1 MMEFLTK
8 VFGSKEQ
15 RDIKK
20 LQPIVNQINSLENS
34 MQALSD
40 EQMRAKTDE
49 FKQRLQSDETL
60 DDLLTEAFALVREA
74 AIRTLGQRAFDSQLM
89 GGIVLHQGNIAEMK
103 TGEGKTLAAT
113 MPVYL
118 NALLGRGVHIATVN
132 NYLAKRDAEW
142 MGKIYRF
149 LGLSVG
155 VTLSSHEMT
164 RAEKKSAYQSD
175 ITYGIAQEFGFD
187 YLWDNIMAALI
198 EDKVQREFYY
208 CIIDEVD
215 SVLIDESRTPLII
228 SGERGDTSDLY
239 KIINRIIPKLQ
250 GANKNDL
257 ENSGIE
263 REEYEEKY
271 DYIID
276 DKSSTRGSAS
286 LTEGGVVKVEKLLGV
301 GNLYDHTN
309 IDFAHHVTQ
318 ALTAHSLYKR
328 DVDYVIQ
335 DGQVIIVDEFTGRLQ
350 PGRRYEG
357 GLHQAL
363 EAKENVRIEEE
374 SQTTATVSYQN
385 YYRMYE
391 KLGGMTGTAATEAN
405 EFGDIY
411 KLDVVVIPTNE
422 PMIRVDNSDAIYKTE
437 AAKFHAVINEIK
449 QLHEMGR
456 PILVGTANIETS
468 ERLSELLRKQ
478 RISHQV
484 LNAKEHTREAE
495 IIAQAGVPGAV
506 TIATNMAGR
515 GVDIM
520 LGGDP
525 EGLARHNLRR
535 EDVDLSKLTV
545 DSEEWEKA
553 LQEAK
558 KLCDADKEKI
568 LSVGG
573 LHILGTER
581 HDSRRIDNQLR
592 GRSGRQGDPGSSRF
606 YLSLEDE
613 LMRKFGGERLARW
626 LDRAGM
632 DENIPIEHKWVSSAI
647 EKAQLRVEH
656 QHFEVRKQLLK
667 LDDAMNEQRHII
679 YEQRDMVLKGEDLR
693 GEIFQMLEDFMD
705 ERLETF
711 LPKNIEEW
719 DIDGLTDW
727 VKHTYTI
734 DISRWDTKP
743 ENMAYDDLRQKLLG
757 SLHEAYEKR
766 EQEMGSEMMREL
778 ERIVMLDR
786 IDKNWMDHLYN
797 IDYLKEG
804 IWLRGYE
811 GKDPVVVFKNEAFN
825 IFGDMIARIKE
836 EVTEYMFK
844 AQLVKEAPARP
855 RRKTTHRQGPA
866 ARHAKPPFGSTP
878 TDHSESIPQHIPGAP
893 AEKIG
898 RNEPCPCGSGK
909 KYKKCCGR

>member
-1 MMEFLTK
+1 MLKFFTK
-8 VFGSKEQ
+8 LIGSKEQ
-15 RDIKK
+15 RDVKK
-20 LQPIVNQINSLENS
+20 LQPIVNRINSLDS
-34 MQALSD
+34 PMKALSED
-40 EQMRAKTDE
+40 QLRAKTDE
-49 FKQRLQSDETL
+49 FKQRLKGGETL
-60 DDLLTEAFALVREA
+60 DDLLPEAFAVVREA
-74 AIRTLGQRAFDSQLM
+74 AIRTLGQRPYDVQLL
-89 GGIVLHQGNIAEMK
+89 GGIALHQGSIAEMK

-155 VTLSSHEMT
+155 VTLGSHEMS
-164 RAEKKSAYQSD
+164 RAEKREAYQAD

-187 YLWDNIMAALI
+187 YLWDNIMASRI

-228 SGERGDTSDLY
+228 SGERTDTSSLY
-239 KIINRIIPKLQ
+239 ETINRIIPKLQ

-257 ENSGIE
+257 ENRGVE
-263 REEYEEKY
+263 KEEYEEKY

-276 DKSSTRGSAS
+276 DKSSKRGAAS

-309 IDFAHHVTQ
+309 IDLAHHVTQ
-318 ALTAHSLYKR
+318 ALTAHTLYKR
-328 DVDYVIQ
+328 DVDYVVQ

-363 EAKENVRIEEE
+363 EAKEHVRIEEE
-374 SQTTATVSYQN
+374 TQTTARVSYQN
-385 YYRMYE
+385 YYRMYA
-391 KLGGMTGTAATEAN
+391 KLAGMTGTAATEAR

-422 PMIRVDNSDAIYKTE
+422 PMIRIDNPDVVYKTE
-437 AAKFHAVINEIK
+437 TAKFRAVVNEIK

-456 PILVGTANIETS
+456 PVLVGTHYIETS
-468 ERLSELLRKQ
+468 ERLSDFLRKE
-478 RISHQV
+478 RIPHQV

-495 IIAQAGVPGAV
+495 IIAQAGISGKV

-525 EGLARHNLRR
+525 EGLARHNLR
-535 EDVDLSKLTV
+535 EQGVDLSKLTA
-545 DSEEWEKA
+545 DSEEWKKA
-553 LQEAK
+553 LQEAEK
-558 KLCDADKEKI
+558 NCAADKEKI
-568 LSVGG
+568 LSLGG

-581 HDSRRIDNQLR
+581 HDARRIDNQLR

-613 LMRKFGGERLARW
+613 LMKKFGGERLARW

-647 EKAQLRVEH
+647 EKAQRRVEH

-667 LDDAMNEQRHII
+667 LDDTMNEQRHII
-679 YEQRDMVLKGEDLR
+679 YEQRDMVLKGDDLQ
-693 GEIFQMLEDFMD
+693 GKIFQMLEDVVD
-705 ERLETF
+705 EHLETF
-711 LPKNIEEW
+711 LPKNMEEW
-719 DIDGLTDW
+719 DINGLIDW

-743 ENMAYDDLRQKLLG
+743 ENMAYDDLRQKLLA
-757 SLHEAYEKR
+757 SLHAAYEKR
-766 EQEMGSEMMREL
+766 EQEMGPEMMRNL

-786 IDKNWMDHLYN
+786 IDRNWMDHLYN
-797 IDYLKEG
+797 IDYLEEG

-811 GKDPVVVFKNEAFN
+811 GKDPVVVFKNEAFS

-844 AQLVKEAPARP
+844 AQLVKEAPV

-866 ARHAKPPFGSTP
+866 GRRTRPFGSTP
-878 TDHSESIPQHIPGAP
+878 TAHPGSSPQHIPGAP